1 MRRLTYILIVLL
13 LFACKRDDALSVVPT
28 IEFQSIS
35 PSIAQEYIDDIIIT
49 ISYADEDGDLGE
61 NPIYNDIDN
70 LFVEDSR
77 NGIVYHYRIP
87 QLAPNRNEIA
97 IAGNF
102 NITINGSGIT
112 DTSLSSQQLNYDIY
126 VKDRAG
132 NKSNTITTSS
142 IVIQQ

>member
-1 MRRLTYILIVLL
+1 MRIATYILIVLL
-13 LFACKRDDALSVVPT
+13 LFACKKDDALSIVPT

-61 NPIYNDIDN
+61 NSPDIDN

-87 QLAPNRNEIA
+87 QLAPNGNEIS
-97 IAGNF
+97 IEGNF
-102 NITINGSGIT
+102 NIKINGSGIT
-112 DTSLSSQQLNYDIY
+112 NNSTSQQVDYDIY
-126 VKDRAG
+126 VTDREG
-132 NKSNTITTSS
+132 NSSNTVSTTS
-142 IVIQQ
+142 ITIEQ

>member
-1 MRRLTYILIVLL
+1 MRSLTYILIVLL
-13 LFACKRDDALSVVPT
+13 LFACKKDETLSVVPT

-61 NPIYNDIDN
+61 NSPDIDN

-87 QLAPNRNEIA
+87 QLAPNGNEIS
-97 IAGNF
+97 IEGNF
-102 NITINGSGIT
+102 NIKINGTGIT
-112 DTSLSSQQLNYDIY
+112 DESSSQQVNYNIY

-142 IVIQQ
+142 ITIQQ

>member
-1 MRRLTYILIVLL
+1 MRGLTYILIVLL
-13 LFACKRDDALSVVPT
+13 LFACKKDETLSVVPA

-35 PSIAQEYIDDIIIT
+35 PSIAQEYIDNIIIT
-49 ISYADEDGDLGE
+49 ISYTDEDGDLGE
-61 NPIYNDIDN
+61 NSPDINN

-87 QLAPNRNEIA
+87 QLAPNGNEIA
-97 IAGNF
+97 IEGNF

-112 DTSLSSQQLNYDIY
+112 DESSSQQVSYAIY
-126 VKDRAG
+126 VTDRAG
-132 NKSNTITTSS
+132 NKSNTITTSL

>member
-13 LFACKRDDALSVVPT
+13 LFACKKDDALSVVPT

-49 ISYADEDGDLGE
+49 ISYTDEDGDLGE
-61 NPIYNDIDN
+61 NSADIAN

-87 QLAPNRNEIA
+87 QLAPNGNEIA

-112 DTSLSSQQLNYDIY
+112 NSSTSQQVNYDIY

-132 NKSNTITTSS
+132 NKSNTITTSN
-142 IVIQQ
+142 ITIQQ

>member
-1 MRRLTYILIVLL
+1 MRRLTYILIALL
-13 LFACKRDDALSVVPT
+13 LFACKKDDALSVVPT

-35 PSIAQEYIDDIIIT
+35 PLTAQEYIDDIIIT
-49 ISYADEDGDLGE
+49 IFYTDEDGDLGE
-61 NPIYNDIDN
+61 NSPDIDN

-87 QLAPNRNEIA
+87 QLAPNGNEIS
-97 IAGNF
+97 IEGNF

-112 DTSLSSQQLNYDIY
+112 NNSNSQQVNYAIY

-132 NKSNTITTSS
+132 NKSNTITTSK
-142 IVIQQ
+142 ITIQQ

>member
-13 LFACKRDDALSVVPT
+13 FFACKKDDALSVVPT
-28 IEFQSIS
+28 LEFKNII
-35 PSIAQEYIDDIIIT
+35 PSIAQEYIDDINIT

-61 NPIYNDIDN
+61 NSPDIDN

-87 QLAPNRNEIA
+87 QLAPNGNEIA
-97 IAGNF
+97 IEGNF

-112 DTSLSSQQLNYDIY
+112 DESSSQQVSYAIY
-126 VKDRAG
+126 VIDRAG
-132 NKSNTITTSS
+132 NKSNTITTSL
-142 IVIQQ
+142 IVIQE

>member
-1 MRRLTYILIVLL
+1 MRRLTYILIILL
-13 LFACKRDDALSVVPT
+13 LFACKKDETLSVVPA

-35 PSIAQEYIDDIIIT
+35 PSIAQEYIDNIIIT

-61 NPIYNDIDN
+61 NSPDIDN

-87 QLAPNRNEIA
+87 QLAPNGNEIA
-97 IAGNF
+97 IEGNF

-112 DTSLSSQQLNYDIY
+112 NSSNSQQVNYAIY

-132 NKSNTITTSS
+132 NKSNTITTSN
-142 IVIQQ
+142 ITIQQ

>member
-1 MRRLTYILIVLL
+1 MRSLTYILIVLL
-13 LFACKRDDALSVVPT
+13 LFACKKDETLSVVPT
-28 IEFQSIS
+28 IEFQSIN

-61 NPIYNDIDN
+61 NSPDIDN

-87 QLAPNRNEIA
+87 QLAPNGNEIS
-97 IAGNF
+97 IEGNF
-102 NITINGSGIT
+102 NIKINGTGIT
-112 DTSLSSQQLNYDIY
+112 NESSSQKVNYNIY

-142 IVIQQ
+142 ITIQQ

>member
-1 MRRLTYILIVLL
+1 MRILTYILIVLL
-13 LFACKRDDALSVVPT
+13 LFSCKKDDVLNVVPT
-28 IEFQSIS
+28 VKFQSIS
-35 PSIAQEYIDDIIIT
+35 PLTAQEYIDDIIIT

-61 NPIYNDIDN
+61 NSPDIDN

-77 NGIVYHYRIP
+77 NGIIYHFRIP
-87 QLAPNRNEIA
+87 QLAPNENEIS
-97 IAGNF
+97 IEGNF
-102 NITINGSGIT
+102 NIKINGSGIT
-112 DTSLSSQQLNYDIY
+112 NSSTSQQVNYDIY

>member
-1 MRRLTYILIVLL
+1 MRSLTYILIVLL
-13 LFACKRDDALSVVPT
+13 LFACKKDETLSVVPT
-28 IEFQSIS
+28 IEFQSIN

-61 NPIYNDIDN
+61 NSPDIDN

-87 QLAPNRNEIA
+87 QLAPNGNEIA
-97 IAGNF
+97 IEGNF
-102 NITINGSGIT
+102 NIIINGSGIT
-112 DTSLSSQQLNYDIY
+112 NDTTSQQVNYDIW

-132 NKSNTITTSS
+132 HSSDTITTSS
-142 IVIQQ
+142 IIIQQ

>member
-1 MRRLTYILIVLL
+1 MRGLTYILIVLL
-13 LFACKRDDALSVVPT
+13 LFACKKDETLSVVPA

-35 PSIAQEYIDDIIIT
+35 PSIAQEYIDNIIIT
-49 ISYADEDGDLGE
+49 ISYTDEDGDLGE
-61 NPIYNDIDN
+61 NSPDINN

-87 QLAPNRNEIA
+87 QLAPNGNEIA
-97 IAGNF
+97 IEGNF

-112 DTSLSSQQLNYDIY
+112 NSSNSQQVNYAIY

-132 NKSNTITTSS
+132 NKSNTITTSN
-142 IVIQQ
+142 ITIQQ

>member
-1 MRRLTYILIVLL
+1 MKRLTYILITLL
-13 LFACKRDDALSVVPT
+13 LFACKKDDALSVVPT

-87 QLAPNRNEIA
+87 QLAPNGNEIA
-97 IAGNF
+97 IEGNF

-112 DTSLSSQQLNYDIY
+112 NSSISQQVNYAVY

-132 NKSNTITTSS
+132 NKSNTITTSN
-142 IVIQQ
+142 ITIQQ

>member
-13 LFACKRDDALSVVPT
+13 LFACKKDDALSVVPT

-49 ISYADEDGDLGE
+49 ISYTDEDGDLGE
-61 NPIYNDIDN
+61 NSPDIDN

-87 QLAPNRNEIA
+87 QLAPNGNEIS
-97 IAGNF
+97 IEGNF

-112 DTSLSSQQLNYDIY
+112 NSSTSQVVNYNIY

-132 NKSNTITTSS
+132 NKSNTIATSS